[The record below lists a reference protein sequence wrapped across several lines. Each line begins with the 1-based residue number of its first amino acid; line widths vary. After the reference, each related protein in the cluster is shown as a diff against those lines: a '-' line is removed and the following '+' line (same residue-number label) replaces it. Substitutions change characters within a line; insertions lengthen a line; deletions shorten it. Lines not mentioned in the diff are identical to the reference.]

1 MNKISD
7 KLIVALDVE
16 SLDKAKKLVDILDD
30 QVNFYKI
37 GLELM
42 MSKDYFHLIDFLHQ
56 KNKKIF
62 ADLKLYDI
70 GNTVGRAVANLAKMP
85 IDLLTIH
92 VANRDIM
99 KRACEN
105 KGNLKIIGVT
115 VLTNL
120 DNKDI
125 IEMGF
130 DKSLSIQDLVIKKTA
145 LALECGLDGVVS
157 SALEA
162 KNLRK
167 NFGDNFFIVTPGIR
181 LNQEDKLIKDDQK
194 RVATVNQAINDG
206 SSYLVVGRPIIESQ
220 NPYEVA
226 KFFQQQIV
234 NAIN

>member
-42 MSKDYFHLIDFLHQ
+42 MSRDYFHLIDFLHQ

-70 GNTVGRAVANLAKMP
+70 GNTVGRAVENLAKMP

-92 VANRDIM
+92 IANRDIM

-167 NFGDNFFIVTPGIR
+167 NFGDNFLIVTPGIR

-220 NPYEVA
+220 NPDEVA
-226 KFFQQQIV
+226 KFFQQQIF

>member
-162 KNLRK
+162 NNLRK
-167 NFGDNFFIVTPGIR
+167 NFGDNFLIVTPGIR
-181 LNQEDKLIKDDQK
+181 LNQEDKSTKDDQK

>member
-92 VANRDIM
+92 IANRDIM

-167 NFGDNFFIVTPGIR
+167 NFGDNFLIVTPGIR

-194 RVATVNQAINDG
+194 RMATVNQAINDG

-220 NPYEVA
+220 NPDEVA
-226 KFFQQQIV
+226 KFFQQQIF

>member
-42 MSKDYFHLIDFLHQ
+42 MSRDYFHLIDFLHQ

-92 VANRDIM
+92 IANRDIM

-130 DKSLSIQDLVIKKTA
+130 DKSLSIQNLVIKKTA

-167 NFGDNFFIVTPGIR
+167 NFGDNFLIVTPGIR

-220 NPYEVA
+220 NPDEVA
-226 KFFQQQIV
+226 KFFQQQIF

>member
-1 MNKISD
+1 M
-7 KLIVALDVE
+7 
-16 SLDKAKKLVDILDD
+16 
-30 QVNFYKI
+30 
-37 GLELM
+37 
-42 MSKDYFHLIDFLHQ
+42 HQ

-162 KNLRK
+162 NNLRK
-167 NFGDNFFIVTPGIR
+167 NFGDNFVIVTPGIR
-181 LNQEDKLIKDDQK
+181 LNQEDKSTKDDQK